1 MKRLII
7 NRGKQFST
15 IDEQI
20 IKTTAAI
27 SIMCA
32 ALKMDK
38 AKLMVDNE
46 TTLMYLITE

>member
-7 NRGKQFST
+7 NRGQKFSS
-15 IDEQI
+15 IDDRN
-20 IKTTAAI
+20 IKTSDAV

-32 ALKMDK
+32 ALKVGK
-38 AKLMVDNE
+38 AKLMVDND